1 VPVDGPKVT
10 AAPVRRAVVYGMF
23 PVIALAATT
32 ALETGERQSLAQAV
46 QGIQDAFHVSDK
58 WIGFLP
64 AGMTVIGVIG
74 SFPFGHLA
82 DRVRRTWMLAGAMAV
97 WTVCMGFNAL
107 VATYALLVV
116 ARLGVGIVEANGPA
130 AVSLMSD
137 YYPVRDR
144 AKMMGLYNSGG
155 LVGAT
160 IGLGVGG
167 VMVDAFGWR
176 AAFWMWIPF
185 GILTVFLLLR
195 APEPRRGDQDVDF
208 HHELADHIESMEEVD
223 AVGLAPQLELPPP
236 SRVGDLDYATA
247 GWREA
252 FHEVLKI
259 RSMWFGVFGLS
270 ASQAGGF
277 AVLFG
282 IGAAVGVVAGGFVSD
297 RLLRRG
303 IVNARVY
310 VVAFSSMIATALF
323 FPAFV
328 STTFAITLP
337 LFLVGGLFLTLPL
350 APADAMLSDVVV
362 APLRGRAASMRSVVR
377 SLSGLAP
384 LIIGWLSSLTDL
396 RTALII
402 FTPLYAV
409 GGFVMLAAARTY
421 PADLA
426 FVVAESRRI
435 NLTSTAASWEDARDD

>member
-1 VPVDGPKVT
+1 
-10 AAPVRRAVVYGMF
+10 M
-23 PVIALAATT
+23 
-32 ALETGERQSLAQAV
+32 
-46 QGIQDAFHVSDK
+46 
-58 WIGFLP
+58 
-64 AGMTVIGVIG
+64 
-74 SFPFGHLA
+74 
-82 DRVRRTWMLAGAMAV
+82 
-97 WTVCMGFNAL
+97 
-107 VATYALLVV
+107 LVV
-116 ARLGVGIVEANGPA
+116 ARLGVGVVEANGPA
-130 AVSLMSD
+130 AVSLLSD
-137 YYPVRDR
+137 YYPVRNR

-185 GILTVFLLLR
+185 GILAVFLLLR

-208 HHELADHIESMEEVD
+208 HHELADHIESMDEAD
-223 AVGLAPQLELPPP
+223 AIGLAPKLELPPP
-236 SRVGDLDYATA
+236 PRVGDLDYATA

-259 RSMWFGVFGLS
+259 RSMWFGVFALTISQSLLNGLGFWGVEYFKRVFGLS
-270 ASQAGGF
+270 ASQAGAY

-282 IGAAVGVVAGGFVSD
+282 LGAAVGVVAGGFVSD

-303 IVNARVY
+303 IINARVY
-310 VVAFSSMIATALF
+310 VVAFSSMLATALF

-337 LFLVGGLFLTLPL
+337 LFLVGGVFLTLPL

-435 NLTSTAASWEDARDD
+435 NLTSTPASWEDAPR